1 MDRDVQ
7 CLHQGRCVLD
17 KNEKKLPR
25 GVNPEAKRVPRDK
38 NAKRIRDL
46 EEEVEYLNDAVDFY
60 HHVIVDLATR
70 VSTLENIIIASGL
83 VDFDH
88 RKEEVLLN

>member
-1 MDRDVQ
+1 M
-7 CLHQGRCVLD
+7 
-17 KNEKKLPR
+17 
-25 GVNPEAKRVPRDK
+25 
-38 NAKRIRDL
+38 

>member
-1 MDRDVQ
+1 MD
-7 CLHQGRCVLD
+7 
-17 KNEKKLPR
+17 KIEKKLPR
-25 GVNPEAKRVPRDK
+25 GVRSEAKRVSRDK
-38 NAKRIRDL
+38 NAKRIKVL
-46 EEEVEYLNDAVDFY
+46 EEEVEYLNEAVDFY
-60 HHVIVDLATR
+60 HYAIVDLATR

>member
-1 MDRDVQ
+1 MD
-7 CLHQGRCVLD
+7 
-17 KNEKKLPR
+17 KIEKKLPR
-25 GVNPEAKRVPRDK
+25 GIKPKAKRIPRDK
-38 NAKRIRDL
+38 NAKKIRDL
-46 EEEVEYLNDAVDFY
+46 EEEVEYLNEAVDFY
-60 HHVIVDLATR
+60 HYAIVDLATR